1 MMYIDA
7 DNAIYGRLSTF
18 VAKKLLEGEEIVI
31 VNANRVAITVSRKFL
46 LNRFIERRDIGSN
59 RKGPYY
65 PRTSNQ
71 ILRRAIKNMLPVS
84 TTRGKTALER
94 CMVYASVPKIMKNK
108 EFKKLE
114 EFENRRVSGYVTL
127 QEISKTLGYKVRE

>member
-18 VAKKLLEGEEIVI
+18 VAKKLLEGEEVVI
-31 VNANRVAITVSRKFL
+31 VNANRVAITGSRKFL
-46 LNRFIERRDIGSN
+46 LTRFVERRDIGSN

-71 ILRRAIKNMLPVS
+71 IFRMKFKTRVQTQTGSHPYPVRFPRR
-84 TTRGKTALER
+84 
-94 CMVYASVPKIMKNK
+94 C
-108 EFKKLE
+108 
-114 EFENRRVSGYVTL
+114 
-127 QEISKTLGYKVRE
+127 